1 LHPLG
6 TVSELHAGSMPMPKV
21 ASDLRISRAI
31 GNYLALLVALGL
43 LSLNAACAGAVG
55 GGTTSS
61 NVTVTISP
69 ASASILLGD
78 GVAFSAT
85 VSGNSDAAVTWTVN
99 GILGGNTQV
108 GSISAS
114 GQYTAPQ
121 ILPAPS
127 NVTVTAIAQADS
139 SAAASASVAIT
150 SDVTVNISPTSA
162 TVTLG
167 GSQTFAATV
176 TSAGKPAQGVT
187 WSVNGA
193 AGGNS
198 TVGTISSAGAD
209 SAIYTA
215 PAVAPNPP
223 GVTVTAT
230 SVADVSKSAAATVTI
245 IVACSGANSITPPT
259 ASVALA
265 QSQIFATTLCAAP
278 GTTIV
283 WDVNGVV
290 GGNASLGT
298 IAITGANSAT
308 YTAPADLPATNPLT
322 IHAVAGAASASASI
336 TIVSNVAVSV
346 VPPISSVVVN
356 GRATFSAV
364 ATNTP
369 DTTVVWSVNGIANG
383 NAAIGQVCLSG
394 SNPCVPPTAPT
405 AANIDYLAPA
415 IVPATNPVALTATSH
430 ADSSRNGTAVI
441 TVTPSGGGPISV
453 TISPAYGYV
462 PPSGPSPSQL
472 QFTAQVT
479 GSGETGVTWSV
490 QSGVAGG
497 GCGGTACGT
506 INAAGLYTAPNVAP
520 SPNAISVIAAS
531 VADSTKSG
539 MASVSITSGPAI
551 EQILPSSVM
560 AGVASSFTLTV
571 NGVGFVAGTGSSASV
586 ILVNGSAR
594 STICQT
600 VLQCSTPLQLGDV
613 SAAGSASIQI
623 QNPGEPA
630 PLSNP
635 VRFVVVPFT
644 LTQAVIALS
653 ASEPEV
659 DGNNIVVFEPTTA
672 GITSAQINVDFAGP
686 ISSDGACNFDSSPI
700 EITRP
705 ASGTEVVSICVHGN
719 ALDPSYLYEVTGP
732 PTPDISVSVASLAS
746 LFPNLIQLNLTISST
761 TLPGVRSLFISTP
774 NNDQAVASG
783 LLEVQ

>member
-1 LHPLG
+1 
-6 TVSELHAGSMPMPKV
+6 MPKV

-43 LSLNAACAGAVG
+43 LMLNAACAGAVG

-69 ASASILLGD
+69 ASASVLLGD

-85 VSGNSDAAVTWTVN
+85 VSGNSNTAVTWTVN
-99 GILGGNTQV
+99 GVAGGNIQV
-108 GSISAS
+108 GSISAN

-127 NVTVTAIAQADS
+127 SVTVSATAQADS
-139 SAAASASVAIT
+139 SATASATVTIT
-150 SDVTVNISPTSA
+150 SDVVVSISTSA
-162 TVTLG
+162 TVPAG
-167 GSQTFAATV
+167 GSQVFSASV
-176 TSAGKPAQGVT
+176 TSAGEPSHSVT
-187 WSVNGA
+187 WSIDGI

-198 TVGTISSAGAD
+198 NVGTISSAGAD

-215 PAVAPNPP
+215 PAIAPNPP
-223 GVTVTAT
+223 GVTVTAI
-230 SVADVSKSAAATVTI
+230 SVADVSKSASATVTI
-245 IVACSGANSITPPT
+245 AAACSGTTSISPPV

-265 QSQIFATTLCAAP
+265 QSQIFTTTLCSTP
-278 GTTIV
+278 GTTIA

-308 YTAPADLPATNPLT
+308 YTAPADLPATNPLP
-322 IHAVAGAASASASI
+322 IHAVTNSASASASV
-336 TIVSNVAVSV
+336 TIISNVAVSV
-346 VPPISSVVVN
+346 VPPNASVVVS

-364 ATNTP
+364 VTNTP

-383 NAAIGQVCLSG
+383 NATIGQVCLSG
-394 SNPCVPPTAPT
+394 SNPCAPPAVPT
-405 AANIDYLAPA
+405 AANVDYLAPA
-415 IVPATNPVALTATSH
+415 TVPASNPVTLTATSH
-430 ADSSRNGTAVI
+430 ADSSRNGAAVI
-441 TVTPSGGGPISV
+441 TVTPSGGGPIAV

-479 GSGETGVTWSV
+479 GSGETTVTWSV
-490 QSGVAGG
+490 QSGVAGS

-520 SPNAISVIAAS
+520 SPNAISVIATS
-531 VADSTKSG
+531 EADPTKSG

-560 AGVASSFTLTV
+560 AGAASSFTLTV
-571 NGVGFVAGTGSSASV
+571 NGVGFVVGTGSSASV

-600 VLQCSTPLQLGDV
+600 VLQCGTPLQPGDV
-613 SAAGSASIQI
+613 AAAGTSIIQI
-623 QNPGEPA
+623 QNPSEPA
-630 PLSNP
+630 PLSNAVP
-635 VRFVVVPFT
+635 FVVVPFT

-672 GITSAQINVDFAGP
+672 GVTSAQINVDFAGP
-686 ISSDGACNFDSSPI
+686 ITSDGACNFDSSPI

-705 ASGTEVVSICVHGN
+705 ASGTAVASICVHGN
-719 ALDPSYLYEVTGP
+719 ARDPSYLYQLTGP
-732 PTPDISVSVASLAS
+732 ATPDISVSVTSLAS
-746 LFPNLIQLNLTISST
+746 LFPNLVQLNLTISST
-761 TLPGVRSLFISTP
+761 TLPGVRSLFISTT
-774 NNDQAVASG
+774 NNDQAVATG

>member
-1 LHPLG
+1 
-6 TVSELHAGSMPMPKV
+6 MPKV

-43 LSLNAACAGAVG
+43 LMLNAACAGAVG

-69 ASASILLGD
+69 ASASVLLGD

-85 VSGNSDAAVTWTVN
+85 VSGNSNTAVTWTVN
-99 GILGGNTQV
+99 GVAGGNIQV
-108 GSISAS
+108 GSISAN

-127 NVTVTAIAQADS
+127 SVTVSATAQADS
-139 SAAASASVAIT
+139 SATASATVTIT
-150 SDVTVNISPTSA
+150 SDVVVSISTSA
-162 TVTLG
+162 TVPAG
-167 GSQTFAATV
+167 GSQVFSASV
-176 TSAGKPAQGVT
+176 TSAGEPSHSVT
-187 WSVNGA
+187 WSIDGI

-198 TVGTISSAGAD
+198 NVGTISSAGAD

-215 PAVAPNPP
+215 PAIAPNPP
-223 GVTVTAT
+223 GVTVTAI
-230 SVADVSKSAAATVTI
+230 SVADVSKSASATVTI
-245 IVACSGANSITPPT
+245 AAACSGTTSISPPV

-265 QSQIFATTLCAAP
+265 QSQIFTTTLCSTP
-278 GTTIV
+278 GTTIA

-308 YTAPADLPATNPLT
+308 YTAPADLPATNPLP
-322 IHAVAGAASASASI
+322 IHAVTNSASASASV
-336 TIVSNVAVSV
+336 TIISNVAVSV
-346 VPPISSVVVN
+346 VPPNASVVVS

-364 ATNTP
+364 VTNTP

-383 NAAIGQVCLSG
+383 NATIGQVCLSG
-394 SNPCVPPTAPT
+394 SNPCAPPAVPT
-405 AANIDYLAPA
+405 AANVDYLAPA
-415 IVPATNPVALTATSH
+415 TVPASNPVTLTATSH
-430 ADSSRNGTAVI
+430 ADSTRNGAAVI
-441 TVTPSGGGPISV
+441 TVTPSGGGPIAV

-479 GSGETGVTWSV
+479 GSGETTVTWSV
-490 QSGVAGG
+490 QSGVAGS

-520 SPNAISVIAAS
+520 SPNAISVIATS
-531 VADSTKSG
+531 EADPTKSG

-560 AGVASSFTLTV
+560 AGAASSFTLTV
-571 NGVGFVAGTGSSASV
+571 NGVGFVVGTGSSASV

-600 VLQCSTPLQLGDV
+600 VLQCGTPLQPGDV
-613 SAAGSASIQI
+613 AAAGTSIIQI
-623 QNPGEPA
+623 QNPSEPA
-630 PLSNP
+630 PLSNAVP
-635 VRFVVVPFT
+635 FVVVPFT

-672 GITSAQINVDFAGP
+672 GVTSAQINVDFAGP
-686 ISSDGACNFDSSPI
+686 ITSDGACNFDSSPI

-705 ASGTEVVSICVHGN
+705 ASGTAVASICVHGN
-719 ALDPSYLYEVTGP
+719 ALDPSYLYQLTGP
-732 PTPDISVSVASLAS
+732 ATPDISVSVTSLAS
-746 LFPNLIQLNLTISST
+746 LFPNLVQLNLTISST
-761 TLPGVRSLFISTP
+761 TLPGVRSLFISTT
-774 NNDQAVASG
+774 NNDQAVATG

>member
-1 LHPLG
+1 
-6 TVSELHAGSMPMPKV
+6 MPKV

-43 LSLNAACAGAVG
+43 LMLNAACAGAVG

-69 ASASILLGD
+69 ASASVLLGD

-85 VSGNSDAAVTWTVN
+85 VSGNSNTAVTWTVN
-99 GILGGNTQV
+99 GVAGGNIQV
-108 GSISAS
+108 GSISAN

-127 NVTVTAIAQADS
+127 SVTVSATAQADS
-139 SAAASASVAIT
+139 SATASATVTIT
-150 SDVTVNISPTSA
+150 SDVVVSISTSA
-162 TVTLG
+162 TVPAG
-167 GSQTFAATV
+167 GSQVFSASV
-176 TSAGKPAQGVT
+176 TSAGEPSHSVT
-187 WSVNGA
+187 WSIDGI

-198 TVGTISSAGAD
+198 NVGTISSAGAD

-215 PAVAPNPP
+215 PAIAPNPP
-223 GVTVTAT
+223 GVTVTAI
-230 SVADVSKSAAATVTI
+230 SVADVSKSASATVTI
-245 IVACSGANSITPPT
+245 AAACSGTTSISPPV

-265 QSQIFATTLCAAP
+265 QSQIFTTTLCSTP
-278 GTTIV
+278 GTTIA

-308 YTAPADLPATNPLT
+308 YTAPADLPATNPLP
-322 IHAVAGAASASASI
+322 IHAVTNSASASASV
-336 TIVSNVAVSV
+336 TIISNVAVSV
-346 VPPISSVVVN
+346 VPPNASVVVS

-364 ATNTP
+364 VTNTP

-383 NAAIGQVCLSG
+383 NATIGQVCLSG
-394 SNPCVPPTAPT
+394 SNPCAPPAVPT
-405 AANIDYLAPA
+405 AANVDYLAPA
-415 IVPATNPVALTATSH
+415 TVPASNPVTLTATSH
-430 ADSSRNGTAVI
+430 ADSSRNGAAVI
-441 TVTPSGGGPISV
+441 TVTPSGGGPIAV

-479 GSGETGVTWSV
+479 GSGETTVTWSV
-490 QSGVAGG
+490 QSGVAGS

-520 SPNAISVIAAS
+520 SPNAISVIATS
-531 VADSTKSG
+531 EADPTKSG

-571 NGVGFVAGTGSSASV
+571 NGVGFVVGTGSSASV

-600 VLQCSTPLQLGDV
+600 VLQCGTPLQPGDV
-613 SAAGSASIQI
+613 AAAGTSIIQI
-623 QNPGEPA
+623 QNPSEPA
-630 PLSNP
+630 PLSNAVP
-635 VRFVVVPFT
+635 FVVVPFT

-672 GITSAQINVDFAGP
+672 GVTSAQINVDFAGP
-686 ISSDGACNFDSSPI
+686 ITSDGACNFDSSPI

-705 ASGTEVVSICVHGN
+705 ASGTAVASICVHGN
-719 ALDPSYLYEVTGP
+719 ALDPSYLYQLTGP
-732 PTPDISVSVASLAS
+732 ATPDISVSVTSLAS
-746 LFPNLIQLNLTISST
+746 LFPNLVQLNLTISST
-761 TLPGVRSLFISTP
+761 TLPGVRSLFISTT
-774 NNDQAVASG
+774 NNDQAVATG

>member
-1 LHPLG
+1 
-6 TVSELHAGSMPMPKV
+6 M
-21 ASDLRISRAI
+21 
-31 GNYLALLVALGL
+31 
-43 LSLNAACAGAVG
+43 LNAACAGAVG

-69 ASASILLGD
+69 ASASVLLGD

-85 VSGNSDAAVTWTVN
+85 VSGNSNTAVTWTVN
-99 GILGGNTQV
+99 GVAGGNIQV
-108 GSISAS
+108 GSISAN

-127 NVTVTAIAQADS
+127 SVTVSATAQADS
-139 SAAASASVAIT
+139 SATASATVTIT
-150 SDVTVNISPTSA
+150 SDVVVSISTSA
-162 TVTLG
+162 TVPAG
-167 GSQTFAATV
+167 GSQVFSASV
-176 TSAGKPAQGVT
+176 TSAGEPSHSVT
-187 WSVNGA
+187 WSIDGI

-198 TVGTISSAGAD
+198 NVGTISSAGAD

-215 PAVAPNPP
+215 PAIAPNPP
-223 GVTVTAT
+223 GVTVTAI
-230 SVADVSKSAAATVTI
+230 SVADVSKSASATVTI
-245 IVACSGANSITPPT
+245 AAACSGTTSISPPV

-265 QSQIFATTLCAAP
+265 QSQIFTTTLCSTP
-278 GTTIV
+278 GTTIA

-308 YTAPADLPATNPLT
+308 YTAPADLPATNPLP
-322 IHAVAGAASASASI
+322 IHAVTNSASASASV
-336 TIVSNVAVSV
+336 TIISNVAVSV
-346 VPPISSVVVN
+346 VPPNASVVVS

-364 ATNTP
+364 VTNTP

-383 NAAIGQVCLSG
+383 NATIGQVCLSG
-394 SNPCVPPTAPT
+394 SNPCAPPAVPT
-405 AANIDYLAPA
+405 AANVDYLAPA
-415 IVPATNPVALTATSH
+415 TVPASNPVTLTATSH
-430 ADSSRNGTAVI
+430 ADSSRNGAAVI
-441 TVTPSGGGPISV
+441 TVTPSGGGPIAV

-479 GSGETGVTWSV
+479 GSGETTVTWSV
-490 QSGVAGG
+490 QSGVAGS

-520 SPNAISVIAAS
+520 SPNAISVIATS
-531 VADSTKSG
+531 EADPTKSG

-560 AGVASSFTLTV
+560 AGAASSFTLTV
-571 NGVGFVAGTGSSASV
+571 NGVGFVVGTGSSASV

-600 VLQCSTPLQLGDV
+600 VLQCGTPLQPGDV
-613 SAAGSASIQI
+613 AAAGTSIIQI
-623 QNPGEPA
+623 QNPSEPA
-630 PLSNP
+630 PLSNAVP
-635 VRFVVVPFT
+635 FVVVPFT

-672 GITSAQINVDFAGP
+672 GVTSAQINVDFAGP
-686 ISSDGACNFDSSPI
+686 ITSDGACNFDSSPI

-705 ASGTEVVSICVHGN
+705 ASGTAVASICVHGN
-719 ALDPSYLYEVTGP
+719 ALDPSYLYQLTGP
-732 PTPDISVSVASLAS
+732 ATPDISVSVTSLAS
-746 LFPNLIQLNLTISST
+746 LFPNLVQLNLTISST
-761 TLPGVRSLFISTP
+761 TLPGVRSLFISTT
-774 NNDQAVASG
+774 NNDQAVATG

>member
-1 LHPLG
+1 
-6 TVSELHAGSMPMPKV
+6 MPKV

-43 LSLNAACAGAVG
+43 LMLNAACAGAVG

-69 ASASILLGD
+69 ASASVLLGD

-85 VSGNSDAAVTWTVN
+85 VSGNSNTAVTWTVN
-99 GILGGNTQV
+99 GVAGGNIQV
-108 GSISAS
+108 GSISAN

-127 NVTVTAIAQADS
+127 SVTVSATAQADS
-139 SAAASASVAIT
+139 SATASATVTIT
-150 SDVTVNISPTSA
+150 SDVVVSISTSA
-162 TVTLG
+162 TVPAG
-167 GSQTFAATV
+167 GSQVFSASV
-176 TSAGKPAQGVT
+176 TSAGEPSHSVT
-187 WSVNGA
+187 WSIDGI

-198 TVGTISSAGAD
+198 NVGTISSAGAD

-215 PAVAPNPP
+215 PAIAPNPP
-223 GVTVTAT
+223 GVTVTAI
-230 SVADVSKSAAATVTI
+230 SVADVSKSASATVTI
-245 IVACSGANSITPPT
+245 AAACSGTTSISPPV

-265 QSQIFATTLCAAP
+265 QSHIFTTTLCSTP
-278 GTTIV
+278 GTTIA

-308 YTAPADLPATNPLT
+308 YTAPADLPATNPLP
-322 IHAVAGAASASASI
+322 IHAVTNSASASASV
-336 TIVSNVAVSV
+336 TIISNVAVSV
-346 VPPISSVVVN
+346 VPPNASVVVS

-364 ATNTP
+364 VTNTP

-383 NAAIGQVCLSG
+383 NATIGQVCLSG
-394 SNPCVPPTAPT
+394 SNPCAPPAVPT
-405 AANIDYLAPA
+405 AANVDYLAPA
-415 IVPATNPVALTATSH
+415 TVPASNPVTLTATSH
-430 ADSSRNGTAVI
+430 ADSSRNGAAVI
-441 TVTPSGGGPISV
+441 TVTPSGGGPIAV

-479 GSGETGVTWSV
+479 GSGETTVTWSV
-490 QSGVAGG
+490 QSGVAGS

-520 SPNAISVIAAS
+520 SPNAISVIATS
-531 VADSTKSG
+531 EADPTKSG

-560 AGVASSFTLTV
+560 AGAASSFTLTV
-571 NGVGFVAGTGSSASV
+571 NGVGFVVGTGSSASV

-600 VLQCSTPLQLGDV
+600 VLQCGTPLQPGDV
-613 SAAGSASIQI
+613 AAAGTSIIQI
-623 QNPGEPA
+623 QNPSEPA
-630 PLSNP
+630 PLSNAVP
-635 VRFVVVPFT
+635 FVVVPFT

-672 GITSAQINVDFAGP
+672 GVTSAQINVDFAGP
-686 ISSDGACNFDSSPI
+686 ITSDGACNFDSSPI

-705 ASGTEVVSICVHGN
+705 ASGTAVASICVHGN
-719 ALDPSYLYEVTGP
+719 ALDPSYLYQLTGP
-732 PTPDISVSVASLAS
+732 ATPDISVSVTSLAS
-746 LFPNLIQLNLTISST
+746 LFPNLVQLNLTISST
-761 TLPGVRSLFISTP
+761 TLPGVRSLFISTT
-774 NNDQAVASG
+774 NNDQAVATG

>member
-1 LHPLG
+1 
-6 TVSELHAGSMPMPKV
+6 MPKV

-43 LSLNAACAGAVG
+43 LMLNAACAGAVG

-69 ASASILLGD
+69 ASASVLLGD

-85 VSGNSDAAVTWTVN
+85 VSGNSNTAVTWTVN
-99 GILGGNTQV
+99 GVAGGNIQV
-108 GSISAS
+108 GSISAN

-127 NVTVTAIAQADS
+127 SVTVSATAQADS
-139 SAAASASVAIT
+139 SATASATVTIT
-150 SDVTVNISPTSA
+150 SDVVVSISTSA
-162 TVTLG
+162 TVPAG
-167 GSQTFAATV
+167 GSQVFSASV
-176 TSAGKPAQGVT
+176 TSAGEPSHSVT
-187 WSVNGA
+187 WSIDGI

-198 TVGTISSAGAD
+198 NVGTISSAGAD

-215 PAVAPNPP
+215 PAIAPNPP
-223 GVTVTAT
+223 GVTVTAI
-230 SVADVSKSAAATVTI
+230 SVADVSKSASATVTI
-245 IVACSGANSITPPT
+245 AAACSGTTSISPPV

-265 QSQIFATTLCAAP
+265 QSQIFTTTLCSTP
-278 GTTIV
+278 GTTIA

-308 YTAPADLPATNPLT
+308 YTAPADLPATNPLP
-322 IHAVAGAASASASI
+322 IHAVTNSASASASV
-336 TIVSNVAVSV
+336 TIISNVAVSV
-346 VPPISSVVVN
+346 VPPNASVVVS

-364 ATNTP
+364 VTNTP

-383 NAAIGQVCLSG
+383 NATIGQVCLSG
-394 SNPCVPPTAPT
+394 SNPCAPPAVPT
-405 AANIDYLAPA
+405 AANVDYLAPA
-415 IVPATNPVALTATSH
+415 TVPASNPVTLTATSH
-430 ADSSRNGTAVI
+430 ADSSRNGAAVI
-441 TVTPSGGGPISV
+441 TVTPSGGGPIAV

-479 GSGETGVTWSV
+479 GSGETTVTWSV
-490 QSGVAGG
+490 QSGVAGS

-520 SPNAISVIAAS
+520 SPNAISVIATS
-531 VADSTKSG
+531 EADPTKSG

-560 AGVASSFTLTV
+560 AGAASSFTLTV
-571 NGVGFVAGTGSSASV
+571 NGVGFVVGTGSSASV

-600 VLQCSTPLQLGDV
+600 VLQCGTPLQPGDV
-613 SAAGSASIQI
+613 AAAGTSIIQI
-623 QNPGEPA
+623 QNPSEPA
-630 PLSNP
+630 PLSNAVP
-635 VRFVVVPFT
+635 FVVVPFT

-672 GITSAQINVDFAGP
+672 GVTSAQINVDFAGP
-686 ISSDGACNFDSSPI
+686 ITSDGACNFDSSPI

-705 ASGTEVVSICVHGN
+705 ASGTAVASICVHGN
-719 ALDPSYLYEVTGP
+719 ALDPSYLYQLTGP
-732 PTPDISVSVASLAS
+732 ATPDISVSVTSLAS
-746 LFPNLIQLNLTISST
+746 LFPNLVQLNLTISST
-761 TLPGVRSLFISTP
+761 TLPGVRSLFISTT
-774 NNDQAVASG
+774 NNDQAVATG

>member
-1 LHPLG
+1 LHSLG
-6 TVSELHAGSMPMPKV
+6 AVSDLHAGSMPMPKV
-21 ASDLRISRAI
+21 VSDLRISRAI

-43 LSLNAACAGAVG
+43 LILNAACAGAVG

-69 ASASILLGD
+69 ASASVLLGD

-85 VSGNSDAAVTWTVN
+85 VSGNSDTAVTWTVN
-99 GILGGNTQV
+99 GVLGGNTQV

-121 ILPAPS
+121 ILPAQS
-127 NVTVTAIAQADS
+127 NVSVTAVAQADS
-139 SAAASASVAIT
+139 SATASATVTIT
-150 SDVTVNISPTSA
+150 SDVVVSISPTSA
-162 TVTLG
+162 TVTPG
-167 GSQTFAATV
+167 GSQSFAATV
-176 TSAGKPAQGVT
+176 MSAGKPALGVR
-187 WSVNGA
+187 WSVSGI

-198 TVGTISSAGAD
+198 IVGTISTAGAD

-215 PAVAPNPP
+215 PSVAPNPP

-230 SVADVSKSAAATVTI
+230 SVADVSKSASATVTI
-245 IVACSGANSITPPT
+245 TAACSGANSITPPT

-298 IAITGANSAT
+298 IAITGANSAA
-308 YTAPADLPATNPLT
+308 YTAPADLPATSPLT
-322 IHAVAGAASASASI
+322 IHAVAGAASASASV

-356 GRATFSAV
+356 GRATFSATV
-364 ATNTP
+364 TNTP
-369 DTTVVWSVNGIANG
+369 DTTVVWSVDGITDG
-383 NAAIGQVCLSG
+383 NATIGQVCLSG
-394 SNPCVPPTAPT
+394 TNPCVPPTAPT

-415 IVPATNPVALTATSH
+415 ILPASNPVTLTATSD
-430 ADSSRNGTAVI
+430 ADPSRNGTAVV
-441 TVTPSGGGPISV
+441 TVTSSGGGPIAI

-472 QFTAQVT
+472 QFAAQVT
-479 GSGETGVTWSV
+479 GNSETAVTWSV
-490 QSGVAGG
+490 QSGVVGS

-520 SPNAISVIAAS
+520 SPNAISVIATS
-531 VADSTKSG
+531 NADPTKSG

-586 ILVNGSAR
+586 IFVNGSAR
-594 STICQT
+594 STVCQT
-600 VLQCSTPLQLGDV
+600 VLQCSTPLQPGDV
-613 SAAGSASIQI
+613 SAAGSANIQI

-635 VRFVVVPFT
+635 IYFVVVPFT

-672 GITSAQINVDFAGP
+672 GITSAQINVNFAGP

-719 ALDPSYLYEVTGP
+719 ALDPSYLYEFTGP
-732 PTPDISVSVASLAS
+732 SAPDISVSVASLAS